1 MNARESVQA
10 EAWTQAVTKCIR
22 SRAPI
27 LQHSSSALRYC
38 SSRFHRQD
46 GEKHE
51 ERIRRP
57 AVACQGVPP
66 SLRRVSCGGDCGLV
80 SGAQPWCGRR
90 DRVDQIG
97 RMDVER
103 SIATGAA
110 RRRVIRPEH
119 RDALER
125 AVPCRPWRGFG
136 ISVARSLL
144 PRDVRRFRRFCCW
157 RSSRSNRV
165 STSMR

>member
-103 SIATGAA
+103 SIATGELSAQNIA
-110 RRRVIRPEH
+110 TLLNEQFHVGLGEASEYRSRGH
-119 RDALER
+119 C
-125 AVPCRPWRGFG
+125 CRE
-136 ISVARSLL
+136 
-144 PRDVRRFRRFCCW
+144 
-157 RSSRSNRV
+157 
-165 STSMR
+165 T